1 MSVPTIARAA
11 KAEKRINEAYEAAAN
26 GEGWVH
32 LGRLWGM
39 TNASALMWCQ
49 SHVPEAIWKKIGQN
63 GMHGKY
69 PTRGRRGYY
78 YAKPE
83 VKIVAQATREPNQF
97 CLRVRY
103 AEGQL
108 NRCYAETKGK
118 TYCKSCAHELATQH
132 CGSNYRNYALV
143 GRTIG

>member
-11 KAEKRINEAYEAAAN
+11 KAEKRINEAYDAAAN

-49 SHVPEAIWKKIGQN
+49 SHVPEEIWKLIGQN
-63 GMHGKY
+63 GVHSKY

-78 YAKPE
+78 HQKPE
-83 VKIVAQATREPNQF
+83 VKLAAPAPRAPNQF
-97 CLRVRY
+97 CYHIKLT
-103 AEGQL
+103 EGQL
-108 NRCYAETKGK
+108 VRCYAETNGK
-118 TYCKSCAHELATQH
+118 TYCDKCRHAMATKSVGT
-132 CGSNYRNYALV
+132 SYRNFAL
-143 GRTIG
+143 IGQVSG